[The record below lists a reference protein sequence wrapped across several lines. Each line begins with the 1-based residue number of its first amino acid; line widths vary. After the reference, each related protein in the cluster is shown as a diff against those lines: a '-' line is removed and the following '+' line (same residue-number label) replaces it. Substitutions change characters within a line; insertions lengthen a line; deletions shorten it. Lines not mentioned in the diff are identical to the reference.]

1 MDLGMDKVEQ
11 ILFLYGHDDQRTDA
25 WHTKRGEMLT
35 ASEIYKAVHDASPA
49 LKHEIVMTKLLP
61 RPASSGFGARA
72 LLWGTRL
79 EPIAKHIYCT
89 YIQGGVQIMDTTCI
103 PHRDHPFLGASPD
116 GILVTADKND
126 FRYGKLVEFKCPIS
140 REFSNDTPIPS
151 TYYHQMQLQ
160 LECTDLDECDY
171 VEMKFREVNYSEWEE
186 STAQYKSWF
195 AVAENGR
202 VVYRDIDDKRD
213 VQTWRKEM
221 MPNLETEWWATVYW
235 VFEKYRLTT
244 VPRDRTWL
252 PTNLESFRVIW
263 NTVQE
268 HRAAGT
274 LPDHPKEKTILTI

>member
-1 MDLGMDKVEQ
+1 MDKVEQ

-103 PHRDHPFLGASPD
+103 PHRDHQFLGASPD

-252 PTNLESFRVIW
+252 PTNLESFRAIW

-274 LPDHPKEKTILTI
+274 LPDHPKEKTILTL